1 MKVLSDNNTSVY
13 GINMNQIILKR
24 AIKLY
29 VKYGLNLFGLLLLIS
44 EENGG
49 RQRAR
54 KIRREG
60 LGIDAE

>member
-1 MKVLSDNNTSVY
+1 
-13 GINMNQIILKR
+13 MNQIILKR
-24 AIKLY
+24 AIKFY

-44 EENGG
+44 QENGG

>member
-1 MKVLSDNNTSVY
+1 MKVSSDNNTSVY

-24 AIKLY
+24 AIKFY

-44 EENGG
+44 QENGG

>member
-1 MKVLSDNNTSVY
+1 
-13 GINMNQIILKR
+13 MNQIILKR

-44 EENGG
+44 QENEG